1 VLPKQEAAMF
11 DLGMQE
17 ILIVLVVAL
26 VFIGPRRLPEI
37 AKTLGRAFIE
47 LRRAGEELKGQ
58 IDLASIMEEPERS
71 EPSSVS
77 EQKEVSQEEAEQS
90 QPTTTQPLEQK
101 EEEPKVPHEAQ
112 AEAPQKTEA

>member
-1 VLPKQEAAMF
+1 MF

-58 IDLASIMEEPERS
+58 IDLASIMEEPEKS
-71 EPSSVS
+71 EAPSVGDH
-77 EQKEVSQEEAEQS
+77 QQVGQEEEKQS
-90 QPTTTQPLEQK
+90 QPTATQPSEQK

-112 AEAPQKTEA
+112 AEAPQKTET

>member
-1 VLPKQEAAMF
+1 MLSSQGAAMF

-26 VFIGPRRLPEI
+26 VFIGPRKLPEI

-58 IDLASIMEEPERS
+58 IDLATIMEEPE
-71 EPSSVS
+71 PPKAPA
-77 EQKEVSQEEAEQS
+77 QGGQAEAEQVDPGPS
-90 QPTTTQPLEQK
+90 QSPSHSSEQV
-101 EEEPKVPHEAQ
+101 EELKAPDEAQ
-112 AEAPQKTEA
+112 AEAPQKTQA

>member
-1 VLPKQEAAMF
+1 MF

-37 AKTLGRAFIE
+37 ARTLGRAFIE

-71 EPSSVS
+71 TSL
-77 EQKEVSQEEAEQS
+77 KEGEDSRV
-90 QPTTTQPLEQK
+90 
-101 EEEPKVPHEAQ
+101 EEEESHPSTSPIPPADQQEREPKAPHEAQ
-112 AEAPQKTEA
+112 AEASQKTET